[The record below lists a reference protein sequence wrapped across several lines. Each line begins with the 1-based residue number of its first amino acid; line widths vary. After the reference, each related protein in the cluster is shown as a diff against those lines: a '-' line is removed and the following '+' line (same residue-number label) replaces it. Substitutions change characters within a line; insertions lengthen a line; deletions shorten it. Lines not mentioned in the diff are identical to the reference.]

1 RRAGARP
8 GIAADE
14 HRAAFLR
21 GVQRQEPDVG
31 PALVGLE
38 ARARVGDMPAEVPDR
53 GLRRCR
59 RRRGDPGEEDEDGVA
74 RRERG
79 QAAAAAALNGPL
91 GPLDAFSVLLTP
103 LEPLLAL
110 SRAELALVF
119 AVASA
124 AFGGGMNLAPH
135 VYGLASPPTLV
146 VACGA
151 VSALGI
157 ALAATAGGLA
167 QLVIGYGVLFGAGG
181 GAGYILMQQAVNLA
195 VTRHRGLMNGYLVA

>member
-1 RRAGARP
+1 MSDPDLRP
-8 GIAADE
+8 SPWHAIAA
-14 HRAAFLR
+14 AT
-21 GVQRQEPDVG
+21 
-31 PALVGLE
+31 
-38 ARARVGDMPAEVPDR
+38 
-53 GLRRCR
+53 
-59 RRRGDPGEEDEDGVA
+59 
-74 RRERG
+74 
-79 QAAAAAALNGPL
+79 ALNAPL
-91 GPLDAFSVLLTP
+91 GSLYAFSVLLTP
-103 LEPLLAL
+103 LETLLAL

-181 GAGYILMQQAVNLA
+181 GAGYILM
-195 VTRHRGLMNGYLVA
+195 